1 MMHPVARLKR
11 TIGDLLR
18 DKSLIE
24 RCRPLPPEDIGAQIA
39 NVMASHEVPIRNI
52 VVTPLSPDQDCRY
65 CVSYELDESG
75 ERQAQRFFRRTA

>member
-18 DKSLIE
+18 DKSLLE
-24 RCRPLPPEDIGAQIA
+24 KCRFLSPVDIAAQITD
-39 NVMASHEVPIRNI
+39 VMTAHEVPIRNI

-75 ERQAQRFFRRTA
+75 ETQAQRFFRRTA